1 MRDFCQDQKYLYLEL
16 AKKKKKKNDFLNKFF
31 QFDSFMVAM
40 IQLGLGSV
48 IKRTICRTLTEERN
62 QRGH

>member
-16 AKKKKKKNDFLNKFF
+16 AKKKKKNDFLNKFF